1 MTALPGGRGAWP
13 GTGDQTGE
21 RADPSGGPGDK
32 VRAVQGA
39 RTHPDEWLV
48 GRRCLSEHSIRLVL
62 SERPGAE
69 EVSRPEIKEEV
80 IELNAA

>member
-1 MTALPGGRGAWP
+1 
-13 GTGDQTGE
+13 
-21 RADPSGGPGDK
+21 
-32 VRAVQGA
+32 
-39 RTHPDEWLV
+39 LV
-48 GRRCLSEHSIRLVL
+48 GRRYLSEHSIRLVL